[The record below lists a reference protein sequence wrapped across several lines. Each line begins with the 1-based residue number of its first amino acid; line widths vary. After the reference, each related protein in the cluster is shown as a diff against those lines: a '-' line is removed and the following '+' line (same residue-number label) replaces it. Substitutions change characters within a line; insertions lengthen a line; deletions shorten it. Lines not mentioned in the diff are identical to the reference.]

1 MCPGLPLRDPG
12 PESSLISVVCCS
24 QRSAT
29 LAASGLEHRC
39 HPLASFRSPSA
50 VLGILLFLLGCCCG
64 FITDTALASDL
75 ELTLPDGKWSITRPL
90 QQTEVLAISI
100 PASKGWRRV
109 ELALVSGSVEIPLTA
124 FEVDAGEASLL
135 LSGAE
140 LFGPDPTRLLEG
152 DLLVSVMEDGQETLR
167 STIAAVIDPT
177 PWYPTGATPED
188 VLDRAGRKL
197 REGLTTDAAMELESL
212 RGHKM
217 EPELS
222 SEWMRLTAS
231 VQHAYSNV
239 SPIHARTAEQFLE
252 EAANRAPDQTAAQE
266 RVLIDQATQSI
277 RNASYSSDREE
288 WRTELTSAL
297 ARARSALAQAN
308 ARGDRGIAA
317 AALVEIASAASY
329 RGWVQETRTAT
340 AAALDLVGDPDT
352 SWKCAVAR
360 ARVLMISGKLDL
372 ARIEASDALATVER
386 IRSQRGDDA
395 AALSP
400 RRDPALLLADIE
412 SRRGDALAS
421 LLAAEHIRVRSSGE
435 TAPER
440 SDLEEVAR
448 RTEGLA
454 TVIVTLDAGEVLL
467 VWTSRNGQW
476 DLRRVDQNPGEATRR
491 GLDLHRSRGTDPA
504 AVKWLSKKILG
515 SDFPASDRLL
525 LAPIG
530 GMRRIPWGILNID
543 GSTLVERCSWSLLPS
558 VTAARRAL
566 GPLPREGW
574 WTLVDPVVPHQPAL
588 QGSRVEGQRVV
599 DRLPKAVLRAGAEVT
614 RSAVI
619 DATREARVLHIACHG
634 EFLAYQPTSSRL
646 LLTPENGSDGSFT
659 AAELAKEDLSHCRM
673 LALTGCETAIGSAAG
688 ADDLAGF
695 PRAAFQAGCQAI
707 LGTLWPVED
716 SSAGRLVASVVEATD
731 GLKGP
736 AEVLREACSDRRAD
750 PRDRDPSAWSG
761 WVLVENG
768 W

>member
-1 MCPGLPLRDPG
+1 M
-12 PESSLISVVCCS
+12 SVVCCS

-29 LAASGLEHRC
+29 LAASGLDHQC
-39 HPLASFRSPSA
+39 PSVASFGSPSA
-50 VLGILLFLLGCCCG
+50 PLGILVFLLGCCCG
-64 FITDTALASDL
+64 FISETALASDL
-75 ELTLPDGKWSITRPL
+75 ELTLPDGKWSISRPL
-90 QQTEVLAISI
+90 QQTEVLVISL
-100 PASKGWRRV
+100 PASQGWRRV
-109 ELALVSGSVEIPLTA
+109 EVALVSGAVTIPLTTL
-124 FEVDAGEASLL
+124 EVDAEEARIL
-135 LSGAE
+135 LSDAE

-152 DLLVSVMEDGQETLR
+152 DLLVAVIEQGHETLR
-167 STIAAVIDPT
+167 SRIASVIDVA
-177 PWYPTGATPED
+177 PWYPTGGTPED
-188 VLDRAGRKL
+188 VLERAGRKL
-197 REGLTTDAAMELESL
+197 REGLTTDAAKELDSL
-212 RGHKM
+212 RGQKM
-217 EPELS
+217 EPTLS

-231 VQHAYSNV
+231 VQQAYSNV
-239 SPIHARTAEQFLE
+239 SSIHARTAEQFLV
-252 EAANRAPDQTAAQE
+252 EAAGRAPDQTAVRE
-266 RVLIDQATQSI
+266 RVLIDQATQNI
-277 RNASYSSDREE
+277 RNASTSSDREE

-297 ARARSALAQAN
+297 ARARSALAQAQ
-308 ARGDRGIAA
+308 ARGDRSNAA

-352 SWKCAVAR
+352 AWKCAVAR

-400 RRDPALLLADIE
+400 RRDPAMLLADIE

-421 LLAAEHIRVRSSGE
+421 LLAAEHIRVRGSRE

-440 SDLEEVAR
+440 ADLEEVAR
-448 RTEGLA
+448 RVQGLA
-454 TVIVTLDAGEVLL
+454 VVIVTLDAGGVLL
-467 VWTSRNGQW
+467 VWTSRDGAW
-476 DLRRVDQNPGEATRR
+476 ELRRVDQNPGEATRR
-491 GLDLHRSRGTDPA
+491 GFDLHRSRGSDPA
-504 AVKWLSKKILG
+504 AVKWLSKKIFG
-515 SDFPASDRLL
+515 SDFPSCDRLL

-543 GSTLVERCSWSLLPS
+543 GSTLVDRCSWSLLPS
-558 VTAARRAL
+558 VSAARRAL

-574 WTLVDPVVPHQPAL
+574 WTLVDPQVPQQPAL
-588 QGSRVEGQRVV
+588 QGSRVEGQRIV
-599 DRLPKAVLRAGAEVT
+599 DRLPQVVFKAGAEAT
-614 RSAVI
+614 RTAVI
-619 DATREARVLHIACHG
+619 EATREARVLHIACHG
-634 EFLAYQPTSSRL
+634 EFHPYQPTSSQL
-646 LLTPENGSDGSFT
+646 LLTPEAGSDGVLS
-659 AAELAKEDLSHCRM
+659 AAELAKQDLSNCRM

-695 PRAAFQAGCQAI
+695 PRAAFEAGCQAI

-716 SSAGRLVASVVEATD
+716 SSAGRLVASLVEATD
-731 GLKGP
+731 GRKGP